1 MLRTLN
7 SDHLQVVEGSKR
19 LALSAL
25 VTVNRFQGASFKRP
39 ILHITSISISEFCI
53 ERFIVL
59 FGRVGGVLLFGRD
72 DCPPSIL
79 KPSSLEPPTRPQP

>member
-25 VTVNRFQGASFKRP
+25 VTVNRFRA
-39 ILHITSISISEFCI
+39 LH
-53 ERFIVL
+53 L
-59 FGRVGGVLLFGRD
+59 RD
-72 DCPPSIL
+72 RYSIL
-79 KPSSLEPPTRPQP
+79 QVFL